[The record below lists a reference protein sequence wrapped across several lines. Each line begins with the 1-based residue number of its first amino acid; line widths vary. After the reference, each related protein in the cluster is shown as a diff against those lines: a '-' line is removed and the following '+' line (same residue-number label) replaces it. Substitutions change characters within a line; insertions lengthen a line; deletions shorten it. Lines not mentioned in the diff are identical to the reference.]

1 MSLNQHILIVDDVA
15 DNIQV
20 AMNTLKENNYIFSF
34 AINGKEALN
43 LVKTDPA
50 KFDLILLDVMMPEI
64 DGYEVCRQIKQMPL
78 ASQIPIIFL
87 TAKVDIDSI
96 SQGFELG
103 AVDYITKP
111 FHSEELLARAKNHL
125 ELYHAKRLLQEHN
138 VSLES
143 KIKFSQKRLLTEL
156 EQSQQDMIYILNE
169 LVETVSDETG
179 RHIRRISK
187 MAKLMAHYHPSL
199 TSEDAELISHA
210 APMHD
215 IGKMMVP
222 QAILHKPGKLTD
234 DEFEIMKTHTTAG
247 YDLLKGSKRRLIE
260 YASIIAHEHH
270 EQWRGGGYPRGIS
283 GSEIHIYARIVS
295 VMDVFDAL
303 THKRCYKDAWPV
315 EEAVDYIKSKRDT
328 QFDPEL
334 VDLFL
339 DHVDEFTEICMAD

>member
-1 MSLNQHILIVDDVA
+1 MSHSQHILIVDDVA

-20 AMNTLKENNYIFSF
+20 AMNTLKEHNYIFSF

-43 LVKTDPA
+43 LVKSEPT
-50 KFDLILLDVMMPEI
+50 KFDLILLDVMMPEM
-64 DGYEVCRQIKQMPL
+64 DGYEVCEQIKKIPL
-78 ASQIPIIFL
+78 ADQIPIIFL

-111 FHSEELLARAKNHL
+111 FHSEELLARVKNHL

-138 VSLES
+138 LSLES
-143 KIKFSQKRLLTEL
+143 KIKFSQQRLLTEL

-169 LVETVSDETG
+169 LVEAVSDETG
-179 RHIRRISK
+179 KHIRRISK
-187 MAKLMAHYHPSL
+187 MAKLMAYHHPSL
-199 TSEDAELISHA
+199 SDEDAELISHA

-222 QAILHKPGKLTD
+222 QAVLHKPGKLTE

-247 YDLLKGSKRRLIE
+247 YDLLKGSKRRLIQ

-270 EQWRGGGYPRGIS
+270 ERWDGSGYPNGIS
-283 GSEIHIYARIVS
+283 GNDIHVYARVVS

-303 THKRCYKDAWPV
+303 THKRCYKDAWSIDDAL
-315 EEAVDYIKSKRDT
+315 EYIKSKRGT
-328 QFDPEL
+328 QFDPDL
-334 VDLFL
+334 VDLFIK
-339 DHVDEFTEICMAD
+339 HADEFTDVCMAE